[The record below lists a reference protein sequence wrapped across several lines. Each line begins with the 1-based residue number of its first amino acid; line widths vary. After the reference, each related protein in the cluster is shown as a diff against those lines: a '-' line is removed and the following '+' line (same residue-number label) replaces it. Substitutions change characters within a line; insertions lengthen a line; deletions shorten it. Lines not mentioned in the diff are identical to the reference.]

1 MLQEERRVDRA
12 AEAPTGVLQIG
23 HGTLDQL
30 LHLGWQG
37 HAPHRL
43 SGGAGGGEQLP
54 GERVVVAE
62 EPRHPGTERHEDCAG
77 QRRQIDHGSG
87 LLLDRPGQHV
97 CQDEPPLGVGVQHFH
112 AGAVLADDYI
122 ARLVRG
128 PAGQVLAGAE
138 VGAHRERRL
147 QRSDQPH
154 CRDHRGRACHV
165 RLHVLHALRGLQR
178 EAAGVERDGLSD
190 QGHRLAAGASG
201 LVRDADELRLFGAAP
216 RDAEE
221 QVHAQLRD
229 LRSSEHLA
237 LEAQLFRN
245 LPRLRGQR
253 ARSRVAGRLVHQV
266 ARGADRVGDLAS
278 EPRGVSE
285 HAGRFAG
292 DQQIDT
298 GQLEGL
304 LLLLVAVEGVGTERR
319 AFRGRLDGIRAVE
332 RSGDR
337 ERLRAGCPRQL
348 DRARRRGAELLQ
360 RPIAIFLL
368 AYPDR
373 RKALRP
379 ELAVR
384 VQREDLAFLPG
395 EVLFLGAAGEQRVQ
409 STSGSNLAAL
419 AHEQGEEVRFVGSGL
434 CGNDKSG
441 KRHRSGAFYSGRRP
455 AVKPSI

>member
-1 MLQEERRVDRA
+1 M
-12 AEAPTGVLQIG
+12 
-23 HGTLDQL
+23 
-30 LHLGWQG
+30 
-37 HAPHRL
+37 
-43 SGGAGGGEQLP
+43 
-54 GERVVVAE
+54 
-62 EPRHPGTERHEDCAG
+62 
-77 QRRQIDHGSG
+77 
-87 LLLDRPGQHV
+87 
-97 CQDEPPLGVGVQHFH
+97 
-112 AGAVLADDYI
+112 
-122 ARLVRG
+122 
-128 PAGQVLAGAE
+128 
-138 VGAHRERRL
+138 
-147 QRSDQPH
+147 
-154 CRDHRGRACHV
+154 
-165 RLHVLHALRGLQR
+165 
-178 EAAGVERDGLSD
+178 
-190 QGHRLAAGASG
+190 
-201 LVRDADELRLFGAAP
+201 
-216 RDAEE
+216 
-221 QVHAQLRD
+221 
-229 LRSSEHLA
+229 
-237 LEAQLFRN
+237 
-245 LPRLRGQR
+245 
-253 ARSRVAGRLVHQV
+253 AGRLVHQV

-278 EPRGVSE
+278 EPRGVGE
-285 HAGRFAG
+285 HAGRFGG

-319 AFRGRLDGIRAVE
+319 AFRGRLHGIRAVE

-368 AYPDR
+368 ADPNR
-373 RKALRP
+373 REALRP